1 MLLDSTFLI
10 DLLDQRDAAET
21 KLEELVKTDT
31 PVSVSTL
38 SVYEVGLGLQ
48 ENEHNTFDEIV
59 ASVVILPLGLGESYR
74 ALSIQRTLYDRG
86 EPIGD
91 VDSLIAA
98 TAAESADPR
107 LLTRN
112 VDEFTRVEG
121 IDVETY

>member
-21 KLEELVKTDT
+21 KLEELVETDT

-38 SVYEVGLGLQ
+38 SVYEVGLGLR
-48 ENEHNTFDEIV
+48 ENEHETFDEIL

-74 ALSIQRTLYDRG
+74 ALSIQRTLYDCG

-121 IDVETY
+121 VDVESY

>member
-21 KLEELVKTDT
+21 KLEELVETDT

-112 VDEFTRVEG
+112 VDEFIRVEG

>member
-10 DLLDQRDAAET
+10 DLLDRRDAATT
-21 KLEELVKTDT
+21 KLEELVETDT
-31 PVSVSTL
+31 PISVSTL

-48 ENEHNTFDEIV
+48 ESEREEFDEIL
-59 ASVVILPLGLGESYR
+59 ASVVVLPFGLGESYR
-74 ALSIQRTLYDRG
+74 ALSIQRTLSDRG

-107 LLTRN
+107 VLTRN

-121 IDVETY
+121 VDVVMY

>member
-21 KLEELVKTDT
+21 KLEELVETDT

-38 SVYEVGLGLQ
+38 SVYEVGLGLR
-48 ENEHNTFDEIV
+48 ENEHNTFDEIL
-59 ASVVILPLGLGESYR
+59 ASVVILPLGLGESDR

-112 VDEFTRVEG
+112 VDEFTHVEG

>member
-1 MLLDSTFLI
+1 MLLDSTVLI
-10 DLLDQRDAAET
+10 DLLDGRDAAEQ
-21 KLEELVKTDT
+21 KLEELVETDT
-31 PVSVSTL
+31 PVSISTL
-38 SVYEVGLGLQ
+38 SIYEIGLGLQ
-48 ENEHNTFDEIV
+48 ENEREAFDKIL
-59 ASVVILPLGLGESYR
+59 ASVVVLPLRLGESYR

-98 TAAESADPR
+98 TAAETADSR
-107 LLTRN
+107 VLTRN

>member
-21 KLEELVKTDT
+21 KLEELVETDT

-38 SVYEVGLGLQ
+38 SVYEVGLGLR
-48 ENEHNTFDEIV
+48 ENEHNTFDEIL

>member
-21 KLEELVKTDT
+21 KLEELVETDT

-48 ENEHNTFDEIV
+48 ENEHETFDEIL
-59 ASVVILPLGLGESYR
+59 ASVVVLPLGLGESYR
-74 ALSIQRTLYDRG
+74 ALSIQRTLYNRG

-98 TAAESADPR
+98 TAAESVDPR

>member
-10 DLLDQRDAAET
+10 DLLDQPDTAET
-21 KLEELVKTDT
+21 KLEELVETDT

-48 ENEHNTFDEIV
+48 ENEHETFDEIL

>member
-10 DLLDQRDAAET
+10 DLLDRRDAAANR
-21 KLEELVKTDT
+21 LEELVETDT
-31 PVSVSTL
+31 PISVSPL

-48 ENEHNTFDEIV
+48 ESEREEFDEIL
-59 ASVVILPLGLGESYR
+59 ASVVVLPFGLGESYR
-74 ALSIQRTLYDRG
+74 ALSIQRTLSDRG

-107 LLTRN
+107 VLTRN
-112 VDEFTRVEG
+112 VDEFERVEG
-121 IDVETY
+121 IDIETY

>member
-1 MLLDSTFLI
+1 MLLDSTFLT
-10 DLLDQRDAAET
+10 DLLDRRDAATT
-21 KLEELVKTDT
+21 KLEELVETDT
-31 PVSVSTL
+31 PISVSTL

-48 ENEHNTFDEIV
+48 ESEREEFDEIL
-59 ASVVILPLGLGESYR
+59 ASVVVLPFGLGESYR
-74 ALSIQRTLYDRG
+74 ALSIQRTLSDRG

-107 LLTRN
+107 VLTRN

-121 IDVETY
+121 VDVVMY

>member
-21 KLEELVKTDT
+21 KLEELVETDT

-38 SVYEVGLGLQ
+38 SVYEVGLGLR
-48 ENEHNTFDEIV
+48 ENDHNTFDEIV

-121 IDVETY
+121 VDVETY

>member
-21 KLEELVKTDT
+21 KLEELVETDT
-31 PVSVSTL
+31 SVSVSTL
-38 SVYEVGLGLQ
+38 SVYEVGLGLR

-86 EPIGD
+86 EPIGN

-112 VDEFTRVEG
+112 VDEFIRVEG

>member
-10 DLLDQRDAAET
+10 DLLDRRDAAANT
-21 KLEELVKTDT
+21 LEELVQTDT
-31 PVSVSTL
+31 LVSVSTL

-48 ENEHNTFDEIV
+48 ESEREEFDEIL
-59 ASVVILPLGLGESYR
+59 ASVVVLPFGLGESYR

-107 LLTRN
+107 VLTRN

-121 IDVETY
+121 IDVVTY